1 MPPQASKASKAPKAL
16 PYIAGFFILLILV
29 GLSLGLRTVIE
40 FDPRGAQIR
49 TTRYIFL
56 HIPISSDTFPTWISQ
71 GPAQNPDWQ
80 LMHEFHHSAA
90 GSKIHHTHWGAIADT
105 LEPWRAFR
113 FDAESKHRLAA
124 RTFELIQSDHPV
136 KAIRIYLLRIDAMLK
151 YELQTSDTPLTPER
165 IDALFKEAL
174 IKPID
179 AEASKIPDP

>member
-1 MPPQASKASKAPKAL
+1 MTPKAAKAA
-16 PYIAGFFILLILV
+16 PYIAGFFLLLLLV

-56 HIPISSDTFPTWISQ
+56 HLPISSDTSPAWISQ
-71 GPAQNPDWQ
+71 GPSKTPNWQ

-90 GSKIHHTHWGAIADT
+90 GSDIHHTHWGAIVDT
-105 LEPWRAFR
+105 IEPWQELR
-113 FDAESKHRLAA
+113 FDPEPKYRLST
-124 RTFELIQSDHPV
+124 RTLELIQSNSPP
-136 KAIRIYLLRIDAMLK
+136 KAIRIYLLRIDAMLR
-151 YELQTSDTPLTPER
+151 YDLQDPNKLTDPAD
-165 IDALFKEAL
+165 IDALFAEAF

>member
-1 MPPQASKASKAPKAL
+1 MKPKASKAL
-16 PYIAGFFILLILV
+16 PYIAGFFLLLLLV

-56 HIPISSDTFPTWISQ
+56 QIPISSDTFPAWISQ
-71 GPAQNPDWQ
+71 GPSDAPDWQ

-90 GSKIHHTHWGAIADT
+90 GSDIHHTHWGAIADT
-105 LEPWRAFR
+105 LEPWREFR

-124 RTFELIQSDHPV
+124 RTLELIQSDHPV

-151 YELQTSDTPLTPER
+151 YNLQDPNKLTDPAD